1 MRIFALP
8 LSALLFLF
16 SPLPAQAQGVP
27 IEARTDLYIPSVLH
41 GGIRADKAHAG
52 DKVRLE
58 MLEGILVS
66 PGIVIPASAH
76 LYGHV
81 VEARVLTASSES
93 RLSIEV
99 DRAEWRHHELPL
111 HAFIYGF
118 GIRQLKYE
126 PRRPDCDLPGNGGGS
141 SERESSQGFGQS
153 PHEPACNTPLTVND
167 GIINLDDANQLSH
180 LELETNHRNGST
192 VLISKVKNVHL
203 SGGALIILHN
213 VPLSMASGLLEKE
226 ALIAG
231 QK

>member
-1 MRIFALP
+1 MRILVRP

-16 SPLPAQAQGVP
+16 SPLAAQAQQVP
-27 IEARTDLYIPSVLH
+27 VQTSTGLYIPSILD
-41 GGIRADKAHAG
+41 GSIRADKAHVG

-66 PGIVIPASAH
+66 PGVVIPANAH

-81 VEARVLTASSES
+81 VEAQVLTASSES

-118 GIRQLKYE
+118 GIRQVKYD
-126 PRRPDCDLPGNGGGS
+126 PGRPDCDPPGAGGGP
-141 SERESSQGFGQS
+141 SQVGAPEGLPEPPQ
-153 PHEPACNTPLTVND
+153 EPACNTPLSVND
-167 GIINLDDANQLSH
+167 GTIDLDNREQLRQ
-180 LELETNHRNGST
+180 LKLETNHHDGST
-192 VLISKVKNVHL
+192 VLISKTKNIHL
-203 SGGALIILHN
+203 SGGALIILRN
-213 VPLSMASGLLEKE
+213 LPLPMTSSRLEQESLVP
-226 ALIAG
+226 G